1 MAPSSLQSELLAQ
14 IDDFI
19 VFISCVE
26 GLSPETV
33 RAYGQHLEAYAD
45 WCVSRAVDGLDPSS
59 RDLRSYLA
67 EFRRDG
73 RASTTVAAHLSALR
87 SFFRWLEYSGHV
99 DGLDPSSRDLRSYL
113 AEFRRDGRASTTVA
127 AHLSALRS
135 FFRWLEYSGHR
146 AGAVPL
152 ATVAPKQRRELPHV
166 LTASTTVAAHLS
178 ALRSFFRWLEYSGHR
193 AGAVPLA
200 TVAPKQR
207 RELPHVLT
215 AEELAALFWLEYS
228 GHRAGAVPL
237 ATVAPKQRRE
247 LPHVLTAEELAALFD
262 APDLSCPAG
271 LRDAAML
278 ELFIATG
285 ARISEL
291 SRLELGDVCVAE
303 RQVRLLG
310 KGSKERIVPLYAR
323 AIEVYERYLE
333 NGRPNLRLEL
343 GDVCVAERQVR
354 LLGKGSKE
362 RIVPLYARAI
372 EVYERYL
379 ENGRPNLLRA
389 PALGG
394 DACRAVFVSDR
405 GRAMNSDALR
415 YRFDV
420 LKRKAGISS
429 DITPHATPALGGDAC
444 RAVFVS
450 DRGRAMNSDALRYR
464 FDVLKRKAGI
474 SSDITPHAMRHTF
487 ATELLG
493 GGADLRSVQELLG
506 HASLSTTQIYTHLTP
521 DRLKSAVARAHPRG

>member
-45 WCVSRAVDGLDPSS
+45 WCESHA
-59 RDLRSYLA
+59 
-67 EFRRDG
+67 
-73 RASTTVAAHLSALR
+73 
-87 SFFRWLEYSGHV
+87 V

-166 LTASTTVAAHLS
+166 LTA
-178 ALRSFFRWLEYSGHR
+178 
-193 AGAVPLA
+193 
-200 TVAPKQR
+200 
-207 RELPHVLT
+207 
-215 AEELAALFWLEYS
+215 
-228 GHRAGAVPL
+228 
-237 ATVAPKQRRE
+237 
-247 LPHVLTAEELAALFD
+247 EELAALFD
-262 APDLSCPAG
+262 APDLSCPVG

-323 AIEVYERYLE
+323 AIEVYERYFE
-333 NGRPNLRLEL
+333 NGRP
-343 GDVCVAERQVR
+343 
-354 LLGKGSKE
+354 
-362 RIVPLYARAI
+362 I
-372 EVYERYL
+372 
-379 ENGRPNLLRA
+379 LLRE
-389 PALGG
+389 
-394 DACRAVFVSDR
+394 VF
-405 GRAMNSDALR
+405 
-415 YRFDV
+415 
-420 LKRKAGISS
+420 
-429 DITPHATPALGGDAC
+429 
-444 RAVFVS
+444 
-450 DRGRAMNSDALRYR
+450 
-464 FDVLKRKAGI
+464 
-474 SSDITPHAMRHTF
+474 
-487 ATELLG
+487 
-493 GGADLRSVQELLG
+493 
-506 HASLSTTQIYTHLTP
+506 
-521 DRLKSAVARAHPRG
+521 

>member
-1 MAPSSLQSELLAQ
+1 MWFPRLRTASQ

-45 WCVSRAVDGLDPSS
+45 WCESHAVAGLDPSS

-73 RASTTVAAHLSALR
+73 RASTTVAAHLSAI
-87 SFFRWLEYSGHV
+87 
-99 DGLDPSSRDLRSYL
+99 
-113 AEFRRDGRASTTVA
+113 
-127 AHLSALRS
+127 
-135 FFRWLEYSGHR
+135 
-146 AGAVPL
+146 
-152 ATVAPKQRRELPHV
+152 
-166 LTASTTVAAHLS
+166 
-178 ALRSFFRWLEYSGHR
+178 RSFFRWLEYSGHR

-215 AEELAALFWLEYS
+215 AE
-228 GHRAGAVPL
+228 G
-237 ATVAPKQRRE
+237 
-247 LPHVLTAEELAALFD
+247 LTALLD

-291 SRLELGDVCVAE
+291 SRLDLGDVCVAE

-333 NGRPNLRLEL
+333 NGRPDLLRTTAL
-343 GDVCVAERQVR
+343 GD
-354 LLGKGSKE
+354 GT
-362 RIVPLYARAI
+362 
-372 EVYERYL
+372 
-379 ENGRPNLLRA
+379 
-389 PALGG
+389 
-394 DACRAVFVSDR
+394 CRAVFVSDR

-420 LKRKAGISS
+420 LKRRAGISS
-429 DITPHATPALGGDAC
+429 DINLLRTTALGDGTC

-464 FDVLKRKAGI
+464 FDVLKRRAGI

-521 DRLKSAVARAHPRG
+521 DRLKTAVARAHPRG